1 MYHNHHED
9 HHHEDHHHDDY
20 HSDDHRYSDHHGE
33 EQYSDRFEEHNGD
46 AGSGEYR
53 ADEQYHYSEDSEEH
67 YIEVPLYEEQPV
79 EEPWSQEPLFAEPA
93 YVDPHI
99 AERDVED
106 SFVNERHGEE
116 RYSEERYS
124 EEHYPAERYSE
135 ERYPE
140 ERYSEER
147 YSEERYIDEP
157 YGAEYSGDEGF
168 RDEHIDDMHYTEHDR
183 DPEIYEYSQD
193 RAGDLLAEDFVD
205 TQRKTRNRFT
215 EAMGKVGITLA
226 LALLAVGVAAF
237 TMFASKPTLTPAEIV
252 QMEGYK
258 GSIGRESIALD
269 NASIYREIPAAATI
283 ETQNTGNS
291 VDKSNQWSVR
301 QQWSN
306 VREAPAPDSAI
317 VTSLEVDQSVTV
329 IKKIGEWYEITT
341 EDDSSSES
349 LGFIHESL
357 LQQI

>member
-1 MYHNHHED
+1 
-9 HHHEDHHHDDY
+9 
-20 HSDDHRYSDHHGE
+20 
-33 EQYSDRFEEHNGD
+33 
-46 AGSGEYR
+46 
-53 ADEQYHYSEDSEEH
+53 
-67 YIEVPLYEEQPV
+67 
-79 EEPWSQEPLFAEPA
+79 
-93 YVDPHI
+93 
-99 AERDVED
+99 
-106 SFVNERHGEE
+106 
-116 RYSEERYS
+116 
-124 EEHYPAERYSE
+124 
-135 ERYPE
+135 
-140 ERYSEER
+140 
-147 YSEERYIDEP
+147 
-157 YGAEYSGDEGF
+157 
-168 RDEHIDDMHYTEHDR
+168 MHYTEHYR

-269 NASIYREIPAAATI
+269 NASIYREIPAAATT

>member
-1 MYHNHHED
+1 MCIRD
-9 HHHEDHHHDDY
+9 S

-317 VTSLEVDQSVTV
+317 VTSLEVDQRVTV

>member
-20 HSDDHRYSDHHGE
+20 QHDDHRYSDRHGE

-79 EEPWSQEPLFAEPA
+79 EEPWSQEPLFAEPVYA
-93 YVDPHI
+93 DPYI
-99 AERDVED
+99 AERDVVED
-106 SFVNERHGEE
+106 RYVNERHGEDL
-116 RYSEERYS
+116 
-124 EEHYPAERYSE
+124 YPAEH
-135 ERYPE
+135 
-140 ERYSEER
+140 YSEER
-147 YSEERYIDEP
+147 YSEERNPEALYPEERYIDEP
-157 YGAEYSGDEGF
+157 YGDENFGDEGF
-168 RDEHIDDMHYTEHDR
+168 RDEHIDDMHYTENYR

-215 EAMGKVGITLA
+215 QAMGKVGITLA

-269 NASIYREIPAAATI
+269 NASIYREIPAAATT

>member
-1 MYHNHHED
+1 
-9 HHHEDHHHDDY
+9 
-20 HSDDHRYSDHHGE
+20 
-33 EQYSDRFEEHNGD
+33 
-46 AGSGEYR
+46 
-53 ADEQYHYSEDSEEH
+53 
-67 YIEVPLYEEQPV
+67 
-79 EEPWSQEPLFAEPA
+79 
-93 YVDPHI
+93 
-99 AERDVED
+99 
-106 SFVNERHGEE
+106 
-116 RYSEERYS
+116 
-124 EEHYPAERYSE
+124 
-135 ERYPE
+135 
-140 ERYSEER
+140 
-147 YSEERYIDEP
+147 
-157 YGAEYSGDEGF
+157 
-168 RDEHIDDMHYTEHDR
+168 MHYTENYR

-215 EAMGKVGITLA
+215 QAMGKVGITLA

-269 NASIYREIPAAATI
+269 NASIYREIPAAATT

-341 EDDSSSES
+341 EDGSSSES

>member
-1 MYHNHHED
+1 
-9 HHHEDHHHDDY
+9 
-20 HSDDHRYSDHHGE
+20 
-33 EQYSDRFEEHNGD
+33 
-46 AGSGEYR
+46 
-53 ADEQYHYSEDSEEH
+53 
-67 YIEVPLYEEQPV
+67 
-79 EEPWSQEPLFAEPA
+79 
-93 YVDPHI
+93 
-99 AERDVED
+99 
-106 SFVNERHGEE
+106 
-116 RYSEERYS
+116 
-124 EEHYPAERYSE
+124 
-135 ERYPE
+135 
-140 ERYSEER
+140 
-147 YSEERYIDEP
+147 
-157 YGAEYSGDEGF
+157 
-168 RDEHIDDMHYTEHDR
+168 MHYTENYR

-269 NASIYREIPAAATI
+269 NASIYREIPAAATT